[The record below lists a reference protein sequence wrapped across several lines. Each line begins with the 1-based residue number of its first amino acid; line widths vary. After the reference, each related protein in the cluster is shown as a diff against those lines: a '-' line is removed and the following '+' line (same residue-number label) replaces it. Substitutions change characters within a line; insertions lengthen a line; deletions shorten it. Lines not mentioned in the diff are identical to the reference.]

1 MTDDAGMQDPGPES
15 PPKSTPG
22 TAPAPI
28 DFERTRWS
36 PGLIGFYVS
45 CACVALG
52 ATIAAA
58 GYMWF
63 RSIPALVIGIVM
75 TVVSTITC
83 FTTLGAARRH

>member
-1 MTDDAGMQDPGPES
+1 MQDPVPE
-15 PPKSTPG
+15 PPRRGVPPAT
-22 TAPAPI
+22 PAPI
-28 DFERTRWS
+28 EFERTRWS

-63 RSIPALVIGIVM
+63 RSIPALVVGSVM

-83 FTTLGAARRH
+83 FTTLAAARSR